1 MKRSNITKMLLGTM
15 FSLLLFSGCSKE
27 NETVNPIET
36 VSVKITLPEDYTETS
51 VEGIE
56 ISMTGVRTTY
66 TATTDE
72 TGVAVFK
79 NIHPDYYTISGS
91 KEITASLLLSGQ
103 LVNYSV
109 LTESDA
115 TNIALNFLEVK
126 KTSFVI
132 SKIYVAGV
140 KDDNNKN
147 YTNDVYIEFFNN
159 SSEDVVLDNTY
170 YFALTEAVS
179 TPAFPAKDSTDYVF
193 ARQVFRFI
201 SDSST
206 KTVKA
211 GDAILVANSAFDHTK
226 NAASSSV
233 DLSVA
238 DFEAKDLNG
247 KVANNDSIAAIE
259 QIHTAFSSISNMNL
273 SNTLENGVVLFRT
286 TEDVKQWPS
295 YEAPGSSNQQ
305 FYMRIPITS
314 VLDGIEVLRSNVTAE
329 TIEAKKRLSKRVDQG
344 FAALTT
350 LTGLNGDVIAR
361 KVKSTS
367 GSVATLE
374 DTNNSSNDCVTS
386 NEIKP
391 KAYNY

>member
-27 NETVNPIET
+27 NETVSPIET

-56 ISMTGVRTTY
+56 ISMTGVRTAY

-132 SKIYVAGV
+132 SKIYAAGV
-140 KDDNNKN
+140 KDDNNTK

-201 SDSST
+201 SDST
-206 KTVKA
+206 KIVKP

-226 NAASSSV
+226 NAASLSV

-238 DFEAKDLNG
+238 DFEAKDLSG
-247 KVANNDSIAAIE
+247 KVANNAEVPAIE

-295 YEAPGSSNQQ
+295 YQAPGSSNQQ

-344 FAALTT
+344 FATLTT
-350 LTGLNGDVIAR
+350 LTGLTGDVIAR
-361 KVKSTS
+361 RVKSTS